1 MSAPSSAR
9 RRRIISGLTTG
20 AMLLALAL
28 ATIMVLPTLLG
39 YERYVIISGSMEPT
53 LPVGSVVYDE
63 VVPVDDLEVG
73 DIITFVPPPE
83 YDISAPVTHRI
94 VRIGIAGEGSD
105 VAGERI
111 FRTQGD
117 NNDAMDPWL
126 MVLDGPD
133 QGRVAHHI
141 PYVGYVYMALQ
152 VGWVQ
157 LLVIGIPAVA
167 LIVYI
172 VVTLWRLSGDAV
184 REERESE
191 QEAVP

>member
-1 MSAPSSAR
+1 M
-9 RRRIISGLTTG
+9 TTA
-20 AMLLALAL
+20 AMILAFAL
-28 ATIMVLPTLLG
+28 ATVMVLPTLLG
-39 YERYVIISGSMEPT
+39 YERYVIVSGSMEPT

-63 VVPVDDLEVG
+63 VVPVDELEVG

-83 YDISAPVTHRI
+83 YGITDPVTHRI
-94 VRIGIAGEGSD
+94 MRIVLAEEGTD
-105 VAGERI
+105 APGERI

-117 NNDAMDPWL
+117 NNADMDPWL

-133 QGRVAHHI
+133 QGRVVHHI

-157 LLVIGIPAVA
+157 FLVIGVPAVA

-172 VVTLWRLSGDAV
+172 VVALWRLSGDAV
-184 REERESE
+184 REEQQRETAEAEQETE
-191 QEAVP
+191 QEAAP